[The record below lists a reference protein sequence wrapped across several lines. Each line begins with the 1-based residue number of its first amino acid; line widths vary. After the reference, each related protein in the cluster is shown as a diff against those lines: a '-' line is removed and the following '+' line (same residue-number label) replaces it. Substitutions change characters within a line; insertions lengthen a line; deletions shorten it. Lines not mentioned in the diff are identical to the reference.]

1 MRSSFALLFL
11 VTGSWATAIPP
22 PGLSFR
28 PIHERDTAEGS
39 DQIVASDA
47 KATCASYVT
56 VTVIPPMITVPHYES
71 STEEGV
77 CSRPYTTVSVP
88 HSTITAGESA
98 IWKWSASLNAPATG
112 DDDCPP
118 IEPSPP
124 PVATPGRPQT
134 TSNNAIVFPASEL
147 AADVSTS
154 TAVSLECT
162 ITISLG
168 PVTTNVV
175 I

>member
-56 VTVIPPMITVPHYES
+56 VTVIPPMITV
-71 STEEGV
+71 
-77 CSRPYTTVSVP
+77 
-88 HSTITAGESA
+88 
-98 IWKWSASLNAPATG
+98 
-112 DDDCPP
+112 
-118 IEPSPP
+118 
-124 PVATPGRPQT
+124 
-134 TSNNAIVFPASEL
+134 
-147 AADVSTS
+147 VSTS
-154 TAVSLECT
+154 TQS
-162 ITISLG
+162 
-168 PVTTNVV
+168 
-175 I
+175 